1 MKKIVYALFSGGQMC
16 VRMPRT
22 GARPRFTMILSL
34 KTLLCVGCGCF
45 FGGMLRYL
53 TSYIICTRWG
63 ITATDMPWHTL
74 LINFGGC
81 LFMGL
86 FCGLASAGIIQSPN
100 LRLALTAGLCGGYST
115 LAAFA
120 FENTMLLRAGHYLTT
135 GSYIL
140 ASVIGSLVC
149 FMAGYALANFAAR
162 S

>member
-1 MKKIVYALFSGGQMC
+1 MQ
-16 VRMPRT
+16 
-22 GARPRFTMILSL
+22 LSI

-45 FGGMLRYL
+45 LGGVLRYL
-53 TSYIICTRWG
+53 TSYFVCSRLG

-86 FCGLASAGIIQSPN
+86 FCGLATAGIIESPN

-120 FENTMLLRAGHYLTT
+120 YENTMLMRAGHFLTT

-140 ASVIGSLVC
+140 ATLIGSLLG
-149 FMAGYALANFAAR
+149 FLAGYALANWFARA
-162 S
+162 

>member
-1 MKKIVYALFSGGQMC
+1 
-16 VRMPRT
+16 
-22 GARPRFTMILSL
+22 MILSL

-45 FGGMLRYL
+45 LGGVLRYL
-53 TSYIICTRWG
+53 TSYFICTRWG

-74 LINFGGC
+74 GINFGGC

-86 FCGLASAGIIQSPN
+86 FCGLATAGIIESPN

-120 FENTMLLRAGHYLTT
+120 FENTTLLRAGQFLTA

-140 ASVIGSLVC
+140 ATLLGSLIC
-149 FMAGYALANFAAR
+149 FIAGYALAHLVSR
-162 S
+162 G

>member
-1 MKKIVYALFSGGQMC
+1 MQ
-16 VRMPRT
+16 
-22 GARPRFTMILSL
+22 LSL

-45 FGGMLRYL
+45 LGGVLRYL
-53 TSYIICTRWG
+53 TSYFICTRWG

-86 FCGLASAGIIQSPN
+86 FCGLSTAGIIESPH
-100 LRLALTAGLCGGYST
+100 LRMALTAGLCGGYST

-120 FENTMLLRAGHYLTT
+120 FENTTLLRNGQFLTT

-140 ASVIGSLVC
+140 ATLLGSLVC
-149 FMAGYALANFAAR
+149 FVAGYALANYLAR
-162 S
+162 A

>member
-1 MKKIVYALFSGGQMC
+1 
-16 VRMPRT
+16 
-22 GARPRFTMILSL
+22 MILSL
-34 KTLLCVGCGCF
+34 KTLLCVGGGCF
-45 FGGMLRYL
+45 LGGVLRYL
-53 TSYIICTRWG
+53 TSYVVCTRWG
-63 ITATDMPWHTL
+63 ISATDMPWHTL

-86 FCGLASAGIIQSPN
+86 FCGLATAGIIESPN

-120 FENTMLLRAGHYLTT
+120 FENTMLLRSGHYLTT

-140 ASVIGSLVC
+140 ATMLGSLA
-149 FMAGYALANFAAR
+149 FFAAGYACANFLAR

>member
-1 MKKIVYALFSGGQMC
+1 
-16 VRMPRT
+16 
-22 GARPRFTMILSL
+22 MILSF
-34 KTLLCVGCGCF
+34 KTLLYVGCGCF
-45 FGGMLRYL
+45 LGGVLRYL
-53 TSYIICTRWG
+53 TSYVICTRWG

-86 FCGLASAGIIQSPN
+86 FCGLATAGIIQSPN

-120 FENTMLLRAGHYLTT
+120 FENTMLLRSGLLLTT

-140 ASVIGSLVC
+140 ATMLGSLLFFAV
-149 FMAGYALANFAAR
+149 GYAFAHFLAR

>member
-1 MKKIVYALFSGGQMC
+1 MV
-16 VRMPRT
+16 
-22 GARPRFTMILSL
+22 LSL
-34 KTLLCVGCGCF
+34 KTLLCVGGGCF
-45 FGGMLRYL
+45 MGGVLRYL
-53 TSYIICTRWG
+53 TSYFICTRWG

-74 LINFGGC
+74 IINFGGC

-86 FCGLASAGIIQSPN
+86 FCGLATAGFIESPN

-120 FENTMLLRAGHYLTT
+120 FENTMLMRAGQYLTT

-140 ASVIGSLVC
+140 ATLLGSLVC
-149 FMAGYALANFAAR
+149 FVAGYALANLLAR

>member
-1 MKKIVYALFSGGQMC
+1 ML
-16 VRMPRT
+16 
-22 GARPRFTMILSL
+22 LSL

-45 FGGMLRYL
+45 LGGVLRYL
-53 TSYIICTRWG
+53 TTYFICTRWG

-86 FCGLASAGIIQSPN
+86 FCGLATAGFIESPN

-120 FENTMLLRAGHYLTT
+120 FENTMLLRAVQYLTS

-140 ASVIGSLVC
+140 GTLLGSMVC
-149 FMAGYALANFAAR
+149 FVAGYALANCLTR
-162 S
+162 G